1 MGRQHNGPKR
11 GRRRPGQERKVK
23 GHQAVRGQAVPQPVR
38 LHHVD
43 ELALGTM
50 APADIILFSQARS
63 LRSAVES
70 VFFAILACPVCGTL
84 GLVTASQ
91 YSGKEPVICG
101 SKHCASSFR
110 IDNKTRLVYLPVN

>member
-1 MGRQHNGPKR
+1 MGRERLAPKR
-11 GRRRPGQERKVK
+11 HRSGRR
-23 GHQAVRGQAVPQPVR
+23 ALRGQGERQPVR

-43 ELALGTM
+43 ELTLGRM
-50 APADIILFSQARS
+50 HPADIILLSEAES

-84 GLVTASQ
+84 GLITAAQ

-101 SKHCASSFR
+101 SKHCACSFR
-110 IDNKTRLVYLPVN
+110 IDSKTRLVYLPVN